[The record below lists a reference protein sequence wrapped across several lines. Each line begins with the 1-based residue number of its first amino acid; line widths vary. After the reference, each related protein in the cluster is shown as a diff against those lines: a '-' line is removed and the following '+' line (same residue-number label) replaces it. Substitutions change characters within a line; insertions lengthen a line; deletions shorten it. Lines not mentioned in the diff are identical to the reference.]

1 MAKPSV
7 SGRPAAP
14 RPLPSKVV
22 YVWLDADTP
31 AVDLIRRLRA
41 ADLELRA
48 DHHGEWFLVAREVRS

>member
-1 MAKPSV
+1 MADRIL

-31 AVDLIRRLRA
+31 TVELIQRLNRA
-41 ADLELRA
+41 GLELRT
-48 DHHGEWFLVAREVRS
+48 DYQGEWFLVAREVRS